1 MWKPD
6 SQSSNKTCTRT
17 RFEIWLTTTLGA
29 TWATKPLPLPW
40 FEQSILL
47 MHNHCT
53 QGMPSSNVKEVEH
66 IHCFGTSPPFRLLR
80 RRPRKKVRKFG
91 LKLALSM
98 WASSVVQVLLVGPV
112 CHNWLVLLPALLAAK
127 TRRHAICFPRIS
139 AAVLLA
145 RSCA

>member
-1 MWKPD
+1 MVDD
-6 SQSSNKTCTRT
+6 SPWSNGGNNKT
-17 RFEIWLTTTLGA
+17 
-29 TWATKPLPLPW
+29 KPLPW
-40 FEQSILL
+40 FEK
-47 MHNHCT
+47 NHHDCSCT
-53 QGMPSSNVKEVEH
+53 ITAHKGMPSSNVKEVEH